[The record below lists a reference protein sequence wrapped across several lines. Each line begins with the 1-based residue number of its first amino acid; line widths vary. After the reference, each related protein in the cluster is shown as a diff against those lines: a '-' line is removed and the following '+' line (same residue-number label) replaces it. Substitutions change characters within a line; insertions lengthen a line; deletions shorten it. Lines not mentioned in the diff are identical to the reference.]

1 MKKIILST
9 MIVGSLLATSCKKA
23 KEGALKITDAAKE
36 VSNKTIDATKKVTT
50 KVVDGAKDVTKKVVD
65 GAKDVVASVLGG
77 VKIPKF
83 SNPEVTKN
91 LTEYAAYAKDYIAAN
106 GNVAKITTMG
116 KKGAELLA
124 KGKVLASKL
133 DAKELGKYKS
143 VLSAIQS
150 KMAPSK

>member
-1 MKKIILST
+1 

-50 KVVDGAKDVTKKVVD
+50 KVVD

>member
-50 KVVDGAKDVTKKVVD
+50 KVVD